1 MCVIIVVLFVRLD
14 YYHIV
19 ELNLHLFNLVS
30 ERYLMFFG
38 SLIDDV
44 TPSI

>member
-1 MCVIIVVLFVRLD
+1 MCVIIVVLFVRLY

-19 ELNLHLFNLVS
+19 ELNFNLFNLVS

-38 SLIDDV
+38 GLIDDV
-44 TPSI
+44 TPAV